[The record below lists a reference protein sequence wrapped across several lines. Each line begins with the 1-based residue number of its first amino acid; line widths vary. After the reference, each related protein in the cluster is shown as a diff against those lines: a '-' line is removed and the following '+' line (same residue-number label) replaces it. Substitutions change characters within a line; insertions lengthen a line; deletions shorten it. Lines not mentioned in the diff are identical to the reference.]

1 MGPLDA
7 PNDQLMAL
15 EDGRAFA
22 DLSAWRKVRVTGS
35 DARGWLN
42 DLVTCDVET
51 LEPGVSRRSLLLSA
65 MGRIRA
71 DLHVAADDDGFL
83 LLQAADQPD
92 HVGLLLGPY
101 VLSSD
106 VSLHDSTAELSLFA
120 VPGAAAELVARTGLS
135 PSVLGPGLDL
145 VTPMGRATW
154 RVEDGLVNHDL
165 VEVGQAALEV
175 RRIRA
180 GEPRMGLDFGQD
192 ALPAEVGLTWAID
205 MAKGCFLGQESVARV
220 RNLGHP
226 PRVLRQVRSAGA
238 IAPGTEVLGEGRTVG
253 EITSAAVEPG
263 DGRMG
268 AIAIARVRWEA
279 AASALTTP
287 DGLELVPVSSMD

>member
-7 PNDQLMAL
+7 SNDQLIAL
-15 EDGRAFA
+15 EEGRAFA
-22 DLSAWRKVRVTGS
+22 DLSMWRKIGVSGR
-35 DARGWLN
+35 DARDWLN
-42 DLVTCDVET
+42 DLVTCDVAT
-51 LEPGVSRRSLLLSA
+51 LEPFVSRRSLLLSA
-65 MGRIRA
+65 TGRIRA
-71 DLHVAADDDGFL
+71 DLHVAADEQGFL
-83 LLQAADQPD
+83 LLQAPDQPE
-92 HVGLLLGPY
+92 HVGLLLAPY

-135 PSVLGPGLDL
+135 PSVLGSGIDL

-154 RVEDGLVNHDL
+154 RVEDGLVKHDL

-175 RRIRA
+175 HRIRA
-180 GEPRMGLDFGQD
+180 GTPRMGTDFGQD

-226 PRVLRQVRSAGA
+226 PRVLRHLGASGPLAAGA
-238 IAPGTEVLGEGRTVG
+238 EVLTAGRGVG
-253 EITSAAVEPG
+253 EITSAAASGGGGSV
-263 DGRMG
+263 
-268 AIAIARVRWEA
+268 AIARVRWEA
-279 AASALTTP
+279 EAAALTTA
-287 DGLELVPVSSMD
+287 DGLELTPVGSMD